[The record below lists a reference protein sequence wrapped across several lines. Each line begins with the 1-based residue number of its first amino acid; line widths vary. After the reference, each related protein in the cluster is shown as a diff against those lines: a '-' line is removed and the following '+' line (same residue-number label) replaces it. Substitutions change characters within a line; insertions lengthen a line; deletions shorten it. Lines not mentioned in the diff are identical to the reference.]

1 MLKACLTKLL
11 KWSRLNP
18 TLLSSL
24 FFKITLVHFTFFSA
38 AKTVRLDFGFRR
50 GEPRAALHR
59 RAGFFFFFGGG
70 EGRQKGSRTRSKQFF
85 YSSSIFIICITPLIQ
100 T

>member
-59 RAGFFFFFGGG
+59 RAGFFFFGGG

>member
-59 RAGFFFFFGGG
+59 RAGFFFFLGGG
-70 EGRQKGSRTRSKQFF
+70 G
-85 YSSSIFIICITPLIQ
+85 
-100 T
+100 

>member
-70 EGRQKGSRTRSKQFF
+70 RVGRRAREPGQNNFSIVHLF
-85 YSSSIFIICITPLIQ
+85 SSYV
-100 T
+100 